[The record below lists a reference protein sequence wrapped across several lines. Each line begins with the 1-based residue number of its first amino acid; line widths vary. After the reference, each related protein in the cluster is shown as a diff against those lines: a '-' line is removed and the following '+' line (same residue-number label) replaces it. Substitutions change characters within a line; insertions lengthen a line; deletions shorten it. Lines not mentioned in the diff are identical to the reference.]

1 MIKFKSVILFFLIV
15 LSQSTLYDIIYAFD
29 KFTDQEM
36 IIVHKEQNGKDITV
50 KSTALIQIELAELG
64 SAGYT
69 WHINNLD
76 SQYVE
81 LISEKTRKVSKEGKL
96 SAPVMR
102 VWRFKAKKAGRTEIK
117 MDYYRNWEGVKKSQD
132 YFFIRIKII

>member
-1 MIKFKSVILFFLIV
+1 MTKFNSVLLFFFIV

-50 KSTALIQIELAELG
+50 KSTSRLQIELAELG

-76 SQYVE
+76 SQYLE
-81 LISEKTRKVSKEGKL
+81 LISEKTRKVSEEDKIG
-96 SAPVMR
+96 APVMR
-102 VWRFKAKKAGRTEIK
+102 VWCFKAKKGGRTEIK

-132 YFFIRIKII
+132 YFFIRIIII